1 MFKPSTLLQY
11 VRDVATSV
19 SFYRGVLG
27 TAPVEHSP
35 GFALFL
41 LGDGAAL
48 GLWQRDDVQP
58 PVSAQAGAAELA
70 MVVANPGEV
79 QQLHDAWR
87 ALGVQITQAPVTLE
101 FGHTFVGVD
110 PDGHRLRVYSRA
122 EGMVARD

>member
-11 VRDVATSV
+11 VRDVATSAT
-19 SFYRGVLG
+19 FYSGILG
-27 TAPVEHSP
+27 KAPVEQSP

-58 PVSAQAGAAELA
+58 PVTAEAGAAELA
-70 MVVANPGEV
+70 MVVANPDEV

-87 ALGVQITQAPVTLE
+87 SLGVQITQAPVTLE

-122 EGMVARD
+122 EGMVTRD

>member
-11 VRDVATSV
+11 VRDVAASAT
-19 SFYRGVLG
+19 FYSGILG
-27 TAPVEHSP
+27 KPPIEQSP

-58 PVSAQAGAAELA
+58 PVTAEAGAAELA
-70 MVVANPGEV
+70 MVVADAATV
-79 QQLHDAWR
+79 HRMHDEWR
-87 ALGVQITQAPVTLE
+87 ALGVQIAHAPVTLE

>member
-11 VRDVATSV
+11 VRDVTASAT
-19 SFYRGVLG
+19 FYSGILG
-27 TAPVEHSP
+27 KPPVEQSP

-70 MVVANPGEV
+70 MVVPNPEVV

-87 ALGVQITQAPVTLE
+87 ALGVEILQAPVTLE

-122 EGMVARD
+122 EGMVARN

>member
-11 VRDVATSV
+11 VRDVAASAT
-19 SFYRGVLG
+19 FYSGILG
-27 TAPVEHSP
+27 TPPVEQSP

-48 GLWQRDDVQP
+48 GLWQRDGVLPQ
-58 PVSAQAGAAELA
+58 VTAEAGAAELA
-70 MVVANPGEV
+70 MVAASSAEV

>member
-19 SFYRGVLG
+19 AFYSGILG
-27 TAPVEHSP
+27 TPPVEQSP

-58 PVSAQAGAAELA
+58 PVTAEAGAAELA
-70 MVVANPGEV
+70 MVVANPDEV
-79 QQLHDAWR
+79 RQLHDAWR
-87 ALGVQITQAPVTLE
+87 ALGVQIAQAPVTLE

>member
-11 VRDVATSV
+11 VRDVAASATLYS
-19 SFYRGVLG
+19 GILG
-27 TAPVEHSP
+27 TPPVEQSP

-48 GLWQRDDVQP
+48 GLWQRDGVLPQ
-58 PVSAQAGAAELA
+58 VTAEAGAAELA
-70 MVVANPGEV
+70 MVAASPAEV

>member
-11 VRDVATSV
+11 VRDVAASAT
-19 SFYRGVLG
+19 FYSGILG
-27 TAPVEHSP
+27 KQPVEQSP

-48 GLWQRDDVQP
+48 GLWQREDVQP
-58 PVSAQAGAAELA
+58 PVTAEAGAAELA
-70 MVVANPGEV
+70 MVVANPDEV

-87 ALGVQITQAPVTLE
+87 SLGVQIAQAPVTLE

-122 EGMVARD
+122 EGMIARD

>member
-11 VRDVATSV
+11 VRDVATSAT
-19 SFYRGVLG
+19 FYSGILG
-27 TAPVEHSP
+27 KPPIEQSP

-41 LGDGAAL
+41 LGGGAAL

-58 PVSAQAGAAELA
+58 PVTAEAGAAELA
-70 MVVANPGEV
+70 TVVADAATV
-79 QQLHDAWR
+79 KRMHDEWR

-122 EGMVARD
+122 EGMVARN

>member
-11 VRDVATSV
+11 VRDVAASAT
-19 SFYRGVLG
+19 FYSGILG
-27 TAPVEHSP
+27 TPPVEQSP

-41 LGDGAAL
+41 LGDGAAR
-48 GLWQRDDVQP
+48 GRWQRDGVLPQ
-58 PVSAQAGAAELA
+58 VTAEAGAAELA
-70 MVVANPGEV
+70 MVAASPAEV

>member
-11 VRDVATSV
+11 VRDVATSAT
-19 SFYRGVLG
+19 FYSGILG
-27 TAPVEHSP
+27 KPPVEQSP

-58 PVSAQAGAAELA
+58 PVSAEAGAAELA
-70 MVVANPGEV
+70 MVVANPDEV

-87 ALGVQITQAPVTLE
+87 ALGVQITQAPVALE

-122 EGMVARD
+122 EGMIARD

>member
-1 MFKPSTLLQY
+1 MFKPTTLLQY

-27 TAPVEHSP
+27 TAPVEQSP

-58 PVSAQAGAAELA
+58 PVFAQAGAAELA

-122 EGMVARD
+122 EGLVARD

>member
-11 VRDVATSV
+11 VRDVATSAD
-19 SFYRGVLG
+19 FYRGILG
-27 TAPVEHSP
+27 VPPVEQSP

-48 GLWQRDDVQP
+48 GLWQRDDVLP
-58 PVSAQAGAAELA
+58 PVDVQAGAAELA
-70 MVVANPGEV
+70 MRVADPGAV
-79 QQLHDAWR
+79 QQMHDAWL
-87 ALGVQITQAPVTLE
+87 ALGVRILQAPVTLE
-101 FGHTFVGVD
+101 FGHTFVGAD

>member
-11 VRDVATSV
+11 VRDVAASAA
-19 SFYRGVLG
+19 FYSGILG
-27 TAPVEHSP
+27 KPPVEQSP

-58 PVSAQAGAAELA
+58 AVSAQAGAAELA
-70 MVVANPGEV
+70 MLVANPETV
-79 QQLHDAWR
+79 QQTHDAWR
-87 ALGVQITQAPVTLE
+87 ALGVQILQAPVTLE

>member
-11 VRDVATSV
+11 VRDVTASAT
-19 SFYRGVLG
+19 FYSGILG
-27 TAPVEHSP
+27 KPPVEQSP

-70 MVVANPGEV
+70 MVVPNPEVV

-87 ALGVQITQAPVTLE
+87 ALGVQILQAPVTLE
-101 FGHTFVGVD
+101 FGHTFVGID

>member
-1 MFKPSTLLQY
+1 MFKPTTLLQY

-27 TAPVEHSP
+27 TAPVEQSP

-58 PVSAQAGAAELA
+58 QVSAQPGAAELA
-70 MVVANPGEV
+70 MVVANPSEV

-87 ALGVQITQAPVTLE
+87 ALGVQITQTPVTLE

-122 EGMVARD
+122 EGLVARD

>member
-11 VRDVATSV
+11 VRDVTASAT
-19 SFYRGVLG
+19 FYSGILG
-27 TAPVEHSP
+27 KPPVEQSP

-70 MVVANPGEV
+70 MVVANPDVV

-87 ALGVQITQAPVTLE
+87 ALGVEILQAPVTLE

-110 PDGHRLRVYSRA
+110 PDRHRLRVYSRA

>member
-1 MFKPSTLLQY
+1 MFIPSTLLQY
-11 VRDVATSV
+11 VRDVAASAT
-19 SFYRGVLG
+19 FYSSILG
-27 TAPVEHSP
+27 KPPVEQSP

-70 MVVANPGEV
+70 MVAANPEAV
-79 QQLHDAWR
+79 QQMHDAWR
-87 ALGVQITQAPVTLE
+87 ALGVQIVQAPVTLE

>member
-1 MFKPSTLLQY
+1 MFTPSTLLQY
-11 VRDVATSV
+11 VRDVAASAT
-19 SFYRGVLG
+19 FYGGILG
-27 TAPVEHSP
+27 KPPVEQSP

-48 GLWQRDDVQP
+48 GLWQRDDVQL

-70 MVVANPGEV
+70 MVVANPEAV
-79 QQLHDAWR
+79 QQMHDAWR
-87 ALGVQITQAPVTLE
+87 ALGVEILQAPVTLE

>member
-11 VRDVATSV
+11 VRDVAASAT
-19 SFYRGVLG
+19 FYSGILG
-27 TAPVEHSP
+27 KPPVEQSP

-58 PVSAQAGAAELA
+58 PVTAEAGAAELA
-70 MVVANPGEV
+70 MVVANPDEV
-79 QQLHDAWR
+79 RQLHDAWR
-87 ALGVQITQAPVTLE
+87 ALGVQITQAPVALE

-122 EGMVARD
+122 EGMIARD

>member
-1 MFKPSTLLQY
+1 MFQPSTLLQY
-11 VRDVATSV
+11 VGDVAASAT
-19 SFYRGVLG
+19 FYRGILG
-27 TAPVEHSP
+27 KPPVEQSP

-58 PVSAQAGAAELA
+58 PVDAQAGAAELA
-70 MVVANPGEV
+70 MVVANPEAV
-79 QQLHDAWR
+79 QQMHDAWV
-87 ALGVQITQAPVTLE
+87 ALGVRILQAPVTLE

>member
-11 VRDVATSV
+11 VRDVAASAA
-19 SFYRGVLG
+19 FYSGILG
-27 TAPVEHSP
+27 TPPVEQTP

-48 GLWQRDDVQP
+48 GLWQRDGVLPQ
-58 PVSAQAGAAELA
+58 VTAEAGAAELA
-70 MVVANPGEV
+70 MVAANPAEV

>member
-11 VRDVATSV
+11 VRDVAASAT
-19 SFYRGVLG
+19 FYSGILG
-27 TAPVEHSP
+27 KPPVEQSP

-58 PVSAQAGAAELA
+58 AVSAQAGAAELA
-70 MVVANPGEV
+70 MLVAKPETV
-79 QQLHDAWR
+79 QQTHDAWR
-87 ALGVQITQAPVTLE
+87 ALGVQILQAPVTLE

>member
-1 MFKPSTLLQY
+1 MFRPSTLLQY
-11 VRDVATSV
+11 ASDVAASAV
-19 SFYRGVLG
+19 FYSGILG
-27 TAPVEHSP
+27 TAPVEQSP

-58 PVSAQAGAAELA
+58 PVSTQAGAAELA
-70 MVVANPGEV
+70 MVVANPEAV
-79 QQLHDAWR
+79 QQMHDAWR
-87 ALGVQITQAPVTLE
+87 ALGVQIVQAPVTLE

-122 EGMVARD
+122 EGLPARG

>member
-1 MFKPSTLLQY
+1 MFTPSTLLQY
-11 VRDVATSV
+11 VRDVAASAT
-19 SFYRGVLG
+19 FYSGILG
-27 TAPVEHSP
+27 KPPIEQSP

-70 MVVANPGEV
+70 MVVADAATV
-79 QQLHDAWR
+79 QRMHDEWR
-87 ALGVQITQAPVTLE
+87 ALGVQILQAPVTVE

-110 PDGHRLRVYSRA
+110 PDGHRLRIYSRA

>member
-11 VRDVATSV
+11 VRDVATSAT
-19 SFYRGVLG
+19 FYSGILG
-27 TAPVEHSP
+27 TAPVEQSP

-48 GLWQRDDVQP
+48 GLWQRDDVKP
-58 PVSAQAGAAELA
+58 PVDAQGGAAELA
-70 MVVANPGEV
+70 MVVANPDEV
-79 QQLHDAWR
+79 RQLHDAWR
-87 ALGVQITQAPVTLE
+87 ALGVQIAQAPVTLE
-101 FGHTFVGVD
+101 FGYTFVGVD

>member
-1 MFKPSTLLQY
+1 MFTPSTLLQY
-11 VRDVATSV
+11 VRDVAASA
-19 SFYRGVLG
+19 SFYSGILG
-27 TAPVEHSP
+27 KPPVEQSP

-70 MVVANPGEV
+70 MVVANPDAV
-79 QQLHDAWR
+79 QQMHDAWR
-87 ALGVQITQAPVTLE
+87 ALGVQIVQAPVTLE
-101 FGHTFVGVD
+101 FGHTFVGID

>member
-1 MFKPSTLLQY
+1 MFKPSILVQY
-11 VRDVATSV
+11 VRDVATSATL
-19 SFYRGVLG
+19 YRGILG
-27 TAPVEHSP
+27 TAPVEQSP

-58 PVSAQAGAAELA
+58 PVDAEGGAAELA
-70 MVVANPGEV
+70 MVVANPDEV
-79 QQLHDAWR
+79 RQLHDAWR
-87 ALGVQITQAPVTLE
+87 ALGVQIAQASVTLE

>member
-11 VRDVATSV
+11 VRDVAASAT
-19 SFYRGVLG
+19 FYSGILG
-27 TAPVEHSP
+27 TPPVEQTP

-48 GLWQRDDVQP
+48 GLWQRDGVLPQ
-58 PVSAQAGAAELA
+58 VTAEAGAAELA
-70 MVVANPGEV
+70 MVAANPAEV

-122 EGMVARD
+122 

>member
-11 VRDVATSV
+11 VRDVATSAT
-19 SFYRGVLG
+19 FYSGILG
-27 TAPVEHSP
+27 TAPVEQSL

-58 PVSAQAGAAELA
+58 PVDARAGAAELA
-70 MVVANPGEV
+70 MVVANPDAV
-79 QQLHDAWR
+79 QQMHDAWR
-87 ALGVQITQAPVTLE
+87 ALGVQILQAPVTLE
-101 FGHTFVGVD
+101 FGHTFAGID

-122 EGMVARD
+122 EGMVARN

>member
-1 MFKPSTLLQY
+1 MFKPTTLLQY

-27 TAPVEHSP
+27 TAPVEQSP

-48 GLWQRDDVQP
+48 GLWRRDDVQP
-58 PVSAQAGAAELA
+58 PVSAQAGAAELS
-70 MVVANPGEV
+70 MVVADPGEV
-79 QQLHDAWR
+79 QQLHDAWL
-87 ALGVQITQAPVTLE
+87 ALGVQITQAPVTLA

-122 EGMVARD
+122 EGLVARD

>member
-11 VRDVATSV
+11 VRDVAASAT
-19 SFYRGVLG
+19 FYSGILG
-27 TAPVEHSP
+27 KPPVEQSP

-58 PVSAQAGAAELA
+58 SVSAEGGAAELA
-70 MVVANPGEV
+70 MVVANPDEV
-79 QQLHDAWR
+79 RQLHDAWR
-87 ALGVQITQAPVTLE
+87 ALGVQIAQTPVTLE

-122 EGMVARD
+122 EGMIARD